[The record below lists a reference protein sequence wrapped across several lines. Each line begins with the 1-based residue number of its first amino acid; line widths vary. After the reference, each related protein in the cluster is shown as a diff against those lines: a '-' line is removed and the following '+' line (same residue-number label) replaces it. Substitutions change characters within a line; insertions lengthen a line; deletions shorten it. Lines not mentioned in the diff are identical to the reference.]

1 MTPTIATAPNER
13 KGLAF
18 RVHRRYCARMTEID
32 TEAVRIEVSRGGALR
47 LTFTAEALA
56 VAAVYSGTQ
65 ELEWDDVAGRVLV
78 ADVRRWLARHARADS
93 SSAELAL
100 RVAAAVASVYLEERE
115 ARPAAA
121 QC

>member
-1 MTPTIATAPNER
+1 MTDT
-13 KGLAF
+13 
-18 RVHRRYCARMTEID
+18 D
-32 TEAVRIEVSRGGALR
+32 TEAVRIEVSRSTGALR
-47 LTFTAEALA
+47 LTFTSEALA
-56 VAAVYSGTQ
+56 VAASYASGQDWQ
-65 ELEWDDVAGRVLV
+65 EGATSVLV

>member
-1 MTPTIATAPNER
+1 
-13 KGLAF
+13 
-18 RVHRRYCARMTEID
+18 MTEID
-32 TEAVRIEVSRGGALR
+32 TEAVRIEVSRRTGALR
-47 LTFTAEALA
+47 LTFSVEAVA
-56 VAAVYSGTQ
+56 VAAVYSGTK
-65 ELEWDDVAGRVLV
+65 ELEWDDVASSVLV